1 MIVRGNIMEFYL
13 ISENKIKVT
22 LTNGELSEFG
32 IQYLNEY
39 SVHQSTLKPFLE
51 MIHKKTGFD
60 TSGKLTVKM
69 YSSDTGTDFY
79 ITREKAAVFSDDD
92 SLPYIFSFDS
102 LSSLLGACRYISTS
116 QNECRTSVYYELL
129 SGATRYYLL
138 IYIGTYGFCSDV
150 YPLSVICEY
159 SDHELQRKS
168 STVSYITEK
177 CTVWGKDNAAELLS
191 VFY

>member
-22 LTNGELSEFG
+22 LTNSELSESG
-32 IQYLNEY
+32 IQYLSSS
-39 SVHQSTLKPFLE
+39 SVQQSSLKPFLE

-69 YSSDTGTDFY
+69 YTTDNGADIY
-79 ITREKAAVFSDDD
+79 ITCEKAAVYSDDD

-116 QNECRTSVYYELL
+116 QHECRTSVYYEILN
-129 SGATRYYLL
+129 GATRYYLL
-138 IYIGTYGFCSDV
+138 IYIGAYGFCSDV
-150 YPLSVICEY
+150 YPLSVIGEY

-177 CTVWGKDNAAELLS
+177 CIAWRKDTAAGVLS